1 MDLATIDKIYSKD
14 MQIIEKIRTRFQIS
28 KNKGLP
34 NKIILFKYIILIQ
47 RHQYITDNI
56 DPSFQVTLHEFLF
69 Q

>member
-1 MDLATIDKIYSKD
+1 MDLTTIDKIYSKD

-34 NKIILFKYIILIQ
+34 NKIILFKYIILIR

-69 Q
+69 R